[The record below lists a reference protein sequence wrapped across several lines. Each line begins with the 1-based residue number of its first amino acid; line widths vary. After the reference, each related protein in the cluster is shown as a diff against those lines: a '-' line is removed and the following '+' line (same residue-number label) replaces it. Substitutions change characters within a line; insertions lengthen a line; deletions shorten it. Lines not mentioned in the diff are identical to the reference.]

1 MSTVQEITEA
11 IQKLSPAEREKLAE
25 ELPLFLPELNGDA
38 VWERIIGD
46 PCPRP
51 ALTSLVDGLDA
62 EYQTNPQ
69 AFPEMTGDDFGR
81 EA

>member
-1 MSTVQEITEA
+1 MSTVEEITEA

-38 VWERIIGD
+38 VWERIIRD
-46 PCPRP
+46 PRPRP

-62 EYQTNPQ
+62 EYQKNPR
-69 AFPEMTGDDFGR
+69 AFPEMTEDGFER
-81 EA
+81 QA